1 MFERVA
7 ITIFDYVTIVPLCKY
22 NDIGFDYDYHEKVV
36 QVIVYEEEVKD
47 NFSYFNNY
55 DYLIFYR
62 KYKHAVRN
70 ACLRMIFKKS
80 N

>member
-22 NDIGFDYDYHEKVV
+22 NDIGFDYDNHEKVV
-36 QVIVYEEEVKD
+36 QVIVYEEEVKNND
-47 NFSYFNNY
+47 FSYFNNY

-62 KYKHAVRN
+62 RCKHAVGKEDV
-70 ACLRMIFKKS
+70 ALEEQ
-80 N
+80 